1 MLSRPLS
8 ASWYRPTQR
17 GLENPPSSHVT
28 HHSLPPQCF
37 GLDHSSLWIGDHVGA
52 IHQWRLEDDGDDRDA
67 QTTTTT
73 LIRMSTS
80 EPVHALHSTPIG
92 TDGASRVRALIVSAH
107 TLSLSLFSHSS
118 CADCIRVAGKDLI
131 ASKALGSETIIVW
144 NTSTSSVER
153 RIEFRD
159 PPQRRSTFDINLDRT
174 RLCVGSASGA
184 IMIFDLVAPDAPAV
198 SFEHR
203 RAKDAVTG
211 CAFSA
216 DSRCANVRARL
227 RRTSL
232 SRSINLHHCVCAC
245 LSASVTSAASRRAHT
260 FCVGTSKPDFA
271 LW

>member
-1 MLSRPLS
+1 MHCIRHQSVPMEYLVCVLSSPRL
-8 ASWYRPTQR
+8 
-17 GLENPPSSHVT
+17 T
-28 HHSLPPQCF
+28 HTHTHS
-37 GLDHSSLWIGDHVGA
+37 
-52 IHQWRLEDDGDDRDA
+52 
-67 QTTTTT
+67 
-73 LIRMSTS
+73 
-80 EPVHALHSTPIG
+80 
-92 TDGASRVRALIVSAH
+92 
-107 TLSLSLFSHSS
+107 LSLSLFSHSS
-118 CADCIRVAGKDLI
+118 CADCIRVAGKNLI